1 MTPYKYIAGGKGGG
15 RRGNRRFLYN
25 AYKSHLFL
33 APENYMEN
41 LFLFAIFTTAFFV
54 LLKIVE
60 MKTLEKEMKPLKFVV
75 RDAAMAFAASLAA
88 AFTAFYSRNSVSDF
102 LNIVTENKVL
112 STETTQIFTDAPGF

>member
-1 MTPYKYIAGGKGGG
+1 
-15 RRGNRRFLYN
+15 
-25 AYKSHLFL
+25 
-33 APENYMEN
+33 MEN

-75 RDAAMAFAASLAA
+75 RDATMAFTASLAA
-88 AFTAFYSRNSVSDF
+88 AFAAFYMRGSVSDF
-102 LNIVTENKVL
+102 MNIVTENKVL